1 MAKWEGEPFWNL
13 RPEDFGISLDP
24 GDWYMKFRPGSAL
37 AGDPEARDWLL
48 QVEALVKER
57 IGTIYVTLDD
67 SGQWKFMDG

>member
-1 MAKWEGEPFWNL
+1 
-13 RPEDFGISLDP
+13 
-24 GDWYMKFRPGSAL
+24 MKFRPGSAL